1 MKTDFPTMRLLAEAV
16 KLSGGPQRDLLR
28 KIVGRMINSAAPDD
42 RDLFDKQIKGAIL
55 HSPICGD
62 GDDQINPKPTA
73 LGVLRSMSNDTLMA
87 LARGDRALR
96 DVPRAIERPTEH
108 SILDDATKT
117 GIRFGWHYEKDRFDH
132 DDRARNTYMVD
143 AAELIRNDDKGVHFY
158 DPHVLGTF
166 DSVEHVSDDDDADIS
181 TTINDMTLETMS
193 DMFTKLVAEAI
204 NAQGKGE
211 DDVVWSFQNKE
222 DKDRYLNVAEQVR
235 DAMKEAVPEAAAKAD
250 GAMMLLAQQVDEPDY
265 DAAAGMELSPEAQ
278 AVADMV
284 TANNA
289 LFKATEPVE
298 DEDDDAPATSIAPF
312 EVSLD
317 PSLASGINSLLKGA
331 TGGAYNG
338 LEDILKAASADAA
351 QRVQLDVQKAL
362 KDIKAR
368 PAVTEWKETATT
380 TASTE
385 IPEGEVSYKR
395 AFEVFTKPDGK
406 KFTGK
411 VKKMLDFDVPLWVWD
426 GKHPNVPEVDPHY
439 IFDPKTLIQ
448 FLQAIRQGR
457 NPWLYGH
464 TGTGKSTFVTQV
476 AARLS
481 QPMLRINFDSEMTR
495 LDLVGREVLLN
506 DGGTTISK
514 FVDGVLPTAI
524 AGPYWLLCDEQSY
537 IRADVAFV
545 YQRVLEEGKT
555 LMLTEDAGR
564 TVHPH
569 PFFRIIA
576 TCNTK
581 GQGDEFG
588 CYQGARPQAA
598 SFLDRFRPFLEID
611 YLEPG
616 QEKELVTM
624 KVPGIDDAAAD
635 KLVQFANDARKSFT
649 NMETQ
654 MPVSP
659 RGVLAVAE
667 DYVFYADLMDDKE
680 AMQLALHS
688 NLLDRASTQD
698 RVLLKGIADRV
709 LA

>member
-1 MKTDFPTMRLLAEAV
+1 MRLLAEAV
-16 KLSGGPQRDLLR
+16 KLSGGPQRDMLR
-28 KIVGRMINSAAPDD
+28 KIVGRMTASADPDEYD
-42 RDLFDKQIKGAIL
+42 EFNRKIKGAIL

-73 LGVLRSMSNDTLMA
+73 IGVLKSMSNDTLMA
-87 LARGDRALR
+87 LARGDRMLEY
-96 DVPRAIERPTEH
+96 VPAAIENPVDASVT
-108 SILDDATKT
+108 DDSTTT
-117 GIRFGWHYEKDRFDH
+117 GFRFGWPKGSDKLDPGGDVKD
-132 DDRARNTYMVD
+132 YMGWATD
-143 AAELIRNDDKGVHFY
+143 QIWADEEGDFQYHNR
-158 DPHVLGTF
+158 LGTF
-166 DSVEHVSDDDDADIS
+166 DSVEHVSDDNDADIS

-289 LFKATEPVE
+289 LFKTTGPVE
-298 DEDDDAPATSIAPF
+298 DEDDDAPATSITPF

-331 TGGAYNG
+331 TGGVYEG
-338 LEDILKAASADAA
+338 LDDILKAASADAA
-351 QRVQLDVQKAL
+351 QRVQVDVQKAL

-395 AFEVFTKPDGK
+395 AFDVFTKPDGK
-406 KFTGK
+406 KFGGK

>member
-16 KLSGGPQRDLLR
+16 KLSGGPQRDMLR
-28 KIVGRMINSAAPDD
+28 KIVSRMINSADPEE
-42 RDLFDKQIKGAIL
+42 RDEYDKKIKGAIL

-62 GDDQINPKPTA
+62 AAQQINPKATA
-73 LGVLRSMSNDTLMA
+73 LGVLKSMSNETLMA
-87 LARGDRALR
+87 LARGDRMLK
-96 DVPRAIERPTEH
+96 DVPAAIENPT
-108 SILDDATKT
+108 SFSVKDDSTKT
-117 GIRFGWHYEKDRFDH
+117 GFRFGWPSERDQLDPGGDVKDYMGWATDQIWADEEGRFQ
-132 DDRARNTYMVD
+132 DRNRW
-143 AAELIRNDDKGVHFY
+143 
-158 DPHVLGTF
+158 GTF
-166 DSVEHVSDDDDADIS
+166 DSVEHVSDDNDADIS

-235 DAMKEAVPEAAAKAD
+235 DAMKEAVPDAAAKAD

-289 LFKATEPVE
+289 LFKTTEPVE
-298 DEDDDAPATSIAPF
+298 DEDDDAPATSITPF

-331 TGGAYNG
+331 TGGVYEG
-338 LEDILKAASADAA
+338 LDDILKAASADAA
-351 QRVQLDVQKAL
+351 QRVQVDVQKAL

-411 VKKMLDFDVPLWVWD
+411 VRKMLDFDVPLWVWD

-514 FVDGVLPTAI
+514 FIDGVLPTAI

>member
-16 KLSGGPQRDLLR
+16 KLSGGPQRDMLR
-28 KIVGRMINSAAPDD
+28 KIVSRMINSADPDE
-42 RDLFDKQIKGAIL
+42 REEFDKQIKGAIL

-62 GDDQINPKPTA
+62 GDDQINPKATA
-73 LGVLRSMSNDTLMA
+73 LGVLKSMSNDTLMA
-87 LARGDRALR
+87 LARGDRELKF
-96 DVPRAIERPTEH
+96 VPAAIEHPV
-108 SILDDATKT
+108 DASVTDTSTTT
-117 GIRFGWHYEKDRFDH
+117 GFRFGWAVHSDKLDPGGDVKDYMEWATDQIWADQEGEFQEKYR
-132 DDRARNTYMVD
+132 
-143 AAELIRNDDKGVHFY
+143 
-158 DPHVLGTF
+158 LGTF
-166 DSVEHVSDDDDADIS
+166 DSVEHVSDDNDADIS

-250 GAMMLLAQQVDEPDY
+250 GAMMLLAQQVDEPNY
-265 DAAAGMELSPEAQ
+265 DAAAEMELSPEAQ

-289 LFKATEPVE
+289 LFKTTGPVE
-298 DEDDDAPATSIAPF
+298 DDDDDAPATSIAPF

-331 TGGAYNG
+331 TGGVYEG
-338 LEDILKAASADAA
+338 LDDILKAASADAA
-351 QRVQLDVQKAL
+351 QRVQVDVQKAL

-406 KFTGK
+406 KFGGK

>member
-16 KLSGGPQRDLLR
+16 KLSGGPQRDMLR

-73 LGVLRSMSNDTLMA
+73 IGVLKSMSNDTLMA
-87 LARGDRALR
+87 LARGDRELR
-96 DVPRAIERPTEH
+96 NVPAAIENPVDA
-108 SILDDATKT
+108 SVLDESTKT
-117 GIRFGWHYEKDRFDH
+117 GFRFGWYHENDKLDPDRGVKDYMEWAADQTRLDSEGKFQT
-132 DDRARNTYMVD
+132 RN
-143 AAELIRNDDKGVHFY
+143 R
-158 DPHVLGTF
+158 LGTF
-166 DSVEHVSDDDDADIS
+166 DSVEHVSDDNDADIS

-211 DDVVWSFQNKE
+211 DDVVWSFQSKE
-222 DKDRYLNVAEQVR
+222 DKDRYLNIAEQVR

-265 DAAAGMELSPEAQ
+265 NAAAEMELSPEAQ

-289 LFKATEPVE
+289 LFKTTEPVE
-298 DEDDDAPATSIAPF
+298 DEDDDAPAISILPF

-331 TGGAYNG
+331 TGGVYNG
-338 LEDILKAASADAA
+338 LEDILEAASANAA
-351 QRVQLDVQKAL
+351 QRVQVDVQKAL

-506 DGGTTISK
+506 DGGTTISR

-611 YLEPG
+611 YLEPA
-616 QEKELVTM
+616 QEKELVMM
-624 KVPGIDDAAAD
+624 KVPGIDDPSAD

>member
-1 MKTDFPTMRLLAEAV
+1 
-16 KLSGGPQRDLLR
+16 
-28 KIVGRMINSAAPDD
+28 
-42 RDLFDKQIKGAIL
+42 
-55 HSPICGD
+55 
-62 GDDQINPKPTA
+62 
-73 LGVLRSMSNDTLMA
+73 
-87 LARGDRALR
+87 
-96 DVPRAIERPTEH
+96 
-108 SILDDATKT
+108 
-117 GIRFGWHYEKDRFDH
+117 
-132 DDRARNTYMVD
+132 
-143 AAELIRNDDKGVHFY
+143 
-158 DPHVLGTF
+158 
-166 DSVEHVSDDDDADIS
+166 
-181 TTINDMTLETMS
+181 
-193 DMFTKLVAEAI
+193 MFTKLVAEAI

-289 LFKATEPVE
+289 LFKTTEPVE
-298 DEDDDAPATSIAPF
+298 DEDDDAPATSITPF

-331 TGGAYNG
+331 TGGVYEG
-338 LEDILKAASADAA
+338 LDDILKAASADAA
-351 QRVQLDVQKAL
+351 QRVQVDVQKAL

-395 AFEVFTKPDGK
+395 AFDVFTKPDGK
-406 KFTGK
+406 KFGGK

>member
-1 MKTDFPTMRLLAEAV
+1 MRLLAEAV
-16 KLSGGPQRDLLR
+16 KLSGGTQRDMLR
-28 KIVGRMINSAAPDD
+28 KIVGRMTASADPDEYD
-42 RDLFDKQIKGAIL
+42 EFNRKIKGAIL

-62 GDDQINPKPTA
+62 GDDQINPKGTA
-73 LGVLRSMSNDTLMA
+73 LGVLKSMSNDTLMA
-87 LARGDRALR
+87 LARGDRELE
-96 DVPRAIERPTEH
+96 DVPHAIEVPADF
-108 SILDDATKT
+108 SVQDDSTKT
-117 GIRFGWHYEKDRFDH
+117 GFRFGWRRE
-132 DDRARNTYMVD
+132 DDRLDPGGEVKDYMEW
-143 AAELIRNDDKGVHFY
+143 AAEQIWADQEGEWQDQNR
-158 DPHVLGTF
+158 LGLF
-166 DSVEHVSDDDDADIS
+166 DSVEHVSDDNDADIS

-250 GAMMLLAQQVDEPDY
+250 GAMMLLAQQVEEPNY
-265 DAAAGMELSPEAQ
+265 DAAAEMELSPEAQ

-289 LFKATEPVE
+289 LFKTTGPVE
-298 DEDDDAPATSIAPF
+298 DEDDDAPATSITPF

-331 TGGAYNG
+331 TGGVYEG
-338 LEDILKAASADAA
+338 LDDILKAASADAA
-351 QRVQLDVQKAL
+351 QRVQVDVQKAL

-395 AFEVFTKPDGK
+395 AFDVFTKPDGK
-406 KFTGK
+406 KFGGK

>member
-16 KLSGGPQRDLLR
+16 KLSGGPQRDMLR
-28 KIVGRMINSAAPDD
+28 KIVSRMINSADPEE
-42 RDLFDKQIKGAIL
+42 RDEYDKKIKGAIL

-62 GDDQINPKPTA
+62 AAQQINPKATA
-73 LGVLRSMSNDTLMA
+73 LGVLKSMSNETLMA
-87 LARGDRALR
+87 LARGDRMLK
-96 DVPRAIERPTEH
+96 DVPAAIENPT
-108 SILDDATKT
+108 SFSVKDDSTKT
-117 GIRFGWHYEKDRFDH
+117 GFRFGWPSERDQLDPGGDVKDYMGWATDQIWADEEGRFQ
-132 DDRARNTYMVD
+132 DRNRW
-143 AAELIRNDDKGVHFY
+143 
-158 DPHVLGTF
+158 GTF
-166 DSVEHVSDDDDADIS
+166 DSVEHVSDDNDADIS

-235 DAMKEAVPEAAAKAD
+235 DAMKEAVPDAAAKAD
-250 GAMMLLAQQVDEPDY
+250 GAMMLLAQQVEEPNY
-265 DAAAGMELSPEAQ
+265 DAAAEMELSPEAQ

-284 TANNA
+284 TANNE
-289 LFKATEPVE
+289 LFKKTEPVE
-298 DEDDDAPATSIAPF
+298 DEDDDAPATSITPF

-331 TGGAYNG
+331 TGGVYEG
-338 LEDILKAASADAA
+338 LDDILKAASADAA
-351 QRVQLDVQKAL
+351 QRVQVDVQKAL

-411 VKKMLDFDVPLWVWD
+411 VRKMLDFDVPLWVWD

-514 FVDGVLPTAI
+514 FIDGVLPTAI